1 MPALNLVAQ
10 EEPKIRVELERTLD
24 VLRKSDYNPE
34 RDYGSFLAGFC
45 RGLYYYLEEGNLPLI
60 YALKDSFRDK
70 SGSPRLIADF
80 CCGSGEGT
88 LRIAEAF
95 PSSEVF
101 GFDVLSK
108 FIIQAL
114 RLAEGNPRVHFKQAD
129 VYNFQYGNRFDVVT
143 FHRACGGLADKVI
156 QCGVNKKASVIAGRF
171 CCYFSI
177 SDERSVSKSLLQ
189 NISLRISQGLHAF
202 LKRNFV
208 KNFISPQGDIDR
220 DLLSEFAKT
229 QLNLDDNELER
240 VARASVDSTLGIRVI
255 DYNRILKLI
264 ERGYKVD
271 YDEGNQIIVA
281 RRKS

>member
-1 MPALNLVAQ
+1 M
-10 EEPKIRVELERTLD
+10 
-24 VLRKSDYNPE
+24 
-34 RDYGSFLAGFC
+34 
-45 RGLYYYLEEGNLPLI
+45 
-60 YALKDSFRDK
+60 
-70 SGSPRLIADF
+70 
-80 CCGSGEGT
+80 
-88 LRIAEAF
+88 
-95 PSSEVF
+95 
-101 GFDVLSK
+101 
-108 FIIQAL
+108 
-114 RLAEGNPRVHFKQAD
+114 
-129 VYNFQYGNRFDVVT
+129 
-143 FHRACGGLADKVI
+143 
-156 QCGVNKKASVIAGRF
+156 
-171 CCYFSI
+171 
-177 SDERSVSKSLLQ
+177 SKSLLQ

-229 QLNLDDNELER
+229 QLHLDDNELER